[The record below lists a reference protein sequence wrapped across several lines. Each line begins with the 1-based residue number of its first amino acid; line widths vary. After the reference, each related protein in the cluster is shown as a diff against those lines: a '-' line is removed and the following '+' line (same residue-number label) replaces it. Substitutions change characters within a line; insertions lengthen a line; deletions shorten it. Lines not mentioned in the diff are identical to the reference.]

1 MKEYEA
7 IDSLYDF
14 TIIIK
19 TWHFKNSYLIIIV
32 QMFRILFD
40 LPRSSILNKDLLLH
54 VNPYKTLKNVHTI
67 QFFIAG
73 AQYSNSFFQTF
84 FDYFYYLRS

>member
-19 TWHFKNSYLIIIV
+19 TWHFENSYLIILYKC
-32 QMFRILFD
+32 LFD
-40 LPRSSILNKDLLLH
+40 LPRSLIFNKECTYELSIQCKCS
-54 VNPYKTLKNVHTI
+54 V
-67 QFFIAG
+67 
-73 AQYSNSFFQTF
+73 
-84 FDYFYYLRS
+84 